1 MNTTMRFRQRAA
13 ILAAVLMAL
22 TLASVPFLG
31 TAQDA
36 TPEATPVADEA
47 ELLEEGER
55 IYTNVCLACHQP
67 DGRGIEGIYPPLA
80 GNPLITGDDPT
91 YFVTTVLNGRGGMP
105 RFDTT
110 FDDEEIASVVSY
122 VRQAWE
128 NDADSVS
135 PDEVAEIRAETEAE
149 LEAPTPTPEGQVPS
163 DEAEEGGEDHEATP
177 ED

>member
-1 MNTTMRFRQRAA
+1 MNTPMRFRQRAA

-22 TLASVPFLG
+22 TLAALPFLS

-47 ELLEEGER
+47 DLLEAGER

-67 DGRGIEGIYPPLA
+67 DGKGIEGIYPPMA
-80 GNPLITGDDPT
+80 GNPLITGDEPT
-91 YFVTTVLNGRGGMP
+91 YFVRTVLNGRGGMP

-110 FDDEEIASVVSY
+110 YDDEETASVATY

-128 NDADSVS
+128 NDAGPVS
-135 PDEVAEIRAETEAE
+135 PDQVAEIRAESEAE
-149 LEAPTPTPEGQVPS
+149 LEAATPTPEGQAPS
-163 DEAEEGGEDHEATP
+163 GDVEEGGEDHVATP
-177 ED
+177 EN